1 MIFVGDGDV
10 IRNDVRFRHTTNP
23 TVVPLGYDEMSRQTY
38 GNKDFIV
45 NAVQYLADDDG
56 LMELRNRTFALRL
69 LDRQKISE
77 GTTDLKVLTLILPLL
92 LIGLFGASVAL
103 FRKRLFTKQ
112 R

>member
-1 MIFVGDGDV
+1 
-10 IRNDVRFRHTTNP
+10 
-23 TVVPLGYDEMSRQTY
+23 MSRQTY

-92 LIGLFGASVAL
+92 LIALFGASVAL